1 MGLESMLL
9 EKSSEEKKV
18 NYCNSVMTGIVKKNW
33 SKEHPGCVQVEVL
46 MGETGKTTLEWVR
59 VMQPYCGNGYGEFFI
74 PEINTEVII
83 GFIMGDLSAPVI
95 LGCLWNKQDKIPT
108 NKANENN
115 SVKSIRTKGGHEIIF
130 DETKDKE
137 KIDIITKGKLNICLQ
152 DKEKKIVIKDSSGK
166 NLIEV
171 DADKGTVVLQADKK
185 MILKAGG
192 EAMVTLD
199 GSGKSVKIAANQV
212 DINGKQTL
220 KLKGQTPILEGSM
233 LTVKGSSS
241 AKIQSSAVLELKG
254 TLCKI
259 N

>member
-95 LGCLWNKQDKIPT
+95 LGCLTTILFPRQ
-108 NKANENN
+108 AN
-115 SVKSIRTKGGHEIIF
+115 S
-130 DETKDKE
+130 
-137 KIDIITKGKLNICLQ
+137 
-152 DKEKKIVIKDSSGK
+152 
-166 NLIEV
+166 LIY
-171 DADKGTVVLQADKK
+171 
-185 MILKAGG
+185 
-192 EAMVTLD
+192 
-199 GSGKSVKIAANQV
+199 
-212 DINGKQTL
+212 
-220 KLKGQTPILEGSM
+220 P
-233 LTVKGSSS
+233 GSSLNFFG
-241 AKIQSSAVLELKG
+241 AVSQLLERFSPGL
-254 TLCKI
+254 
-259 N
+259 